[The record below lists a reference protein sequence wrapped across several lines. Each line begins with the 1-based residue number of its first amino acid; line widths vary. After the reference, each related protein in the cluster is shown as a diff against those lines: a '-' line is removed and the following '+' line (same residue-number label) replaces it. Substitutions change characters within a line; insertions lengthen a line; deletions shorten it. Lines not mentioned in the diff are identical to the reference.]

1 MQGNRMKLKPARAT
15 EHTVAAQP
23 VELLLCPPL
32 DLDESVG
39 ANQHSIDRHHQQFN
53 QVVFDLDCRIRKDH
67 APHNFAALRKFALA
81 LLRQDSQYPKRNL
94 RSRRK
99 TADRLPDYRA
109 SWLFVV

>member
-53 QVVFDLDCRIRKDH
+53 QVVFDLARLPRV
-67 APHNFAALRKFALA
+67 
-81 LLRQDSQYPKRNL
+81 
-94 RSRRK
+94 
-99 TADRLPDYRA
+99 ADRYEYVRQAQFAFRLRGLPQKDRKLQNSSPCEQPLA
-109 SWLFVV
+109 TV